1 MNKQQLA
8 VVSALVGAGGNL
20 GAVIAGFCFY
30 RPINDPLIP
39 FQVHAGYV
47 MFWALL
53 TPCYY
58 WREHGGMFSGPAV
71 TAEAKVEDKSQAET
85 AETTV

>member
-71 TAEAKVEDKSQAET
+71 TAEAKVEKSQAET
-85 AETTV
+85 AETSV